1 MKQFALK
8 FTEENLKRH
17 LAYNP
22 DVIVTTRDERKAYI
36 GDVCVIE
43 DRVFV
48 VSNIMSGMMRAIL
61 VCANRNIV
69 KESGF
74 TDEVSYCREIEK
86 IYGDL
91 KKKFYVYTLRSLE
104 KSIPSTSVSRLD
116 DVEKTVRYLQ
126 NLLHDHLQDPNG
138 HGVKGDTIIYS
149 TNE

>member
-1 MKQFALK
+1 MKQFTLK

-48 VSNIMSGMMRAIL
+48 VSDIMSGRIDTIL
-61 VCANRNIV
+61 ECANQNIP

-74 TDEVSYCREIEK
+74 TDGVSYYREVGK
-86 IYGDL
+86 IYGNL
-91 KKKFYVYTLRSLE
+91 EKELYVYTLRSLE
-104 KSIPSTSVSRLD
+104 KSLPSTLASRVD

>member
-1 MKQFALK
+1 MKQFTLK

-22 DVIVTTRDERKAYI
+22 DVIVTTRDERKADN
-36 GDVCVIE
+36 GDVCIIE

-48 VSNIMSGMMRAIL
+48 VLNVISGRIDTIL
-61 VCANRNIV
+61 ECANPNIP

-74 TDEVSYCREIEK
+74 TDGVSYYREVGK
-86 IYGDL
+86 IYGNL
-91 KKKFYVYTLRSLE
+91 EKELYVYTLRSLE
-104 KSIPSTSVSRLD
+104 KSLPSTLVSRVD

>member
-1 MKQFALK
+1 MKQFTLK

-48 VSNIMSGMMRAIL
+48 VSNIISGRIDTIL
-61 VCANRNIV
+61 RCANPNIP

-74 TDEVSYCREIEK
+74 TDGVSYYREVGK
-86 IYGDL
+86 IYGNL
-91 KKKFYVYTLRSLE
+91 KKIFHVYTLRSLE
-104 KSIPSTSVSRLD
+104 KSPPSTLASRVD

>member
-1 MKQFALK
+1 MKQFTLK

-22 DVIVTTRDERKAYI
+22 DVIVTTRDELKADI
-36 GDVCVIE
+36 GDVCIIE

-48 VSNIMSGMMRAIL
+48 VSNILSGRMRTLLI
-61 VCANRNIV
+61 CANQNIV

-74 TDEVSYCREIEK
+74 TDDVSYCREIEK
-86 IYGDL
+86 IYGNL
-91 KKKFYVYTLRSLE
+91 EKIFHVYTLRSLE
-104 KSIPSTSVSRLD
+104 KSLPRALTSRVD